1 MGGRVTRT
9 RSPRQRQTVGLLTDL
24 SMLRRPHAN
33 HRDLRARLPAN
44 PPAISCLGASPT
56 PEVSAHGMR
65 SLRPSIC
72 TDSDM
77 AARFR
82 ASRSAHSAALMDE
95 LPLTISVEHG
105 LDIVGRIAAFVAV
118 SLL

>member
-56 PEVSAHGMR
+56 PEVSAHGCGR
-65 SLRPSIC
+65 CDRASAQTRTWPRGSE
-72 TDSDM
+72 
-77 AARFR
+77 